1 MDKIN
6 DLPINVFDAA
16 VILVLLISAFLAYSR
31 GFVHEVLSIGG
42 WIGAIFATFYGFPYL
57 KPYARD
63 LIAIDLAADLAA
75 GLVIFLISLVL
86 LSYVS
91 RSIADKVQS
100 SALNALD
107 RALGFLFGLARG
119 AVIVCVAYIGL
130 GLVLPPRDQPRLITE
145 AKSMDLIKPGAELL
159 AALLPANASSDAI
172 SDAATK
178 AGQKTKE
185 ILGAKRAVD
194 GLISP
199 KPKADSEKESG
210 AYGRQERQDM
220 ERLIDSS
227 QTGN

>member
-6 DLPINVFDAA
+6 DLPINIFDAG
-16 VILVLLISAFLAYSR
+16 VILVLLVSAFLAYSR

-57 KPYARD
+57 KPYARE
-63 LIAIDLAADLAA
+63 LIAIELAADLAA
-75 GLVIFLISLVL
+75 GLIIFIVSLVV

-91 RSIADKVQS
+91 RGISKKVQS

-107 RALGFLFGLARG
+107 RALGFLFGLVRG
-119 AVIVCVAYIGL
+119 AVVVCIAYIGL
-130 GLVLPPRDQPRLITE
+130 GLVLPVDEQPPLITE

-159 AALLPANASSDAI
+159 TVLLPANASSDAI

-185 ILGAKRAVD
+185 LLGAKDVVND
-194 GLISP
+194 LISP
-199 KPKADSEKESG
+199 KPKSEPSSETG
-210 AYGRQERQDM
+210 AYGRKERQDM
-220 ERLIDSS
+220 ERLIDSN
-227 QTGN
+227 QTNN